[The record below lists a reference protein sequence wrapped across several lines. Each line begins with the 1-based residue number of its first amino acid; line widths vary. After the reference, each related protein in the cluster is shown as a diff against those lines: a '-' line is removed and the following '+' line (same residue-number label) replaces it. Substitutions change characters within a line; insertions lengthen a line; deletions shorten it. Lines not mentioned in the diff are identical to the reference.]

1 MVRVAQFGIALG
13 ALGVV
18 LALMGLFPGV
28 TGVEPTVGIGLVQ
41 IVMILTGFSVLIAGA
56 FVYAKYTFYAHKH
69 SNLTQQIALRL
80 SLTGLLFGAM
90 AGLADIF
97 GFGSNLRTAT
107 SDIFFG
113 PWQAFGLISGF
124 LVASLGVLIY
134 SLSADPDDSK
144 PEN

>member
-13 ALGVV
+13 ALGAV
-18 LALMGLFPGV
+18 LAFMGLFPGV

-41 IVMILTGFSVLIAGA
+41 ITMILTGFSLLIAGA
-56 FVYAKYTFYAHKH
+56 FIYAKYTFYAHKS

-90 AGLADIF
+90 AGLADIL
-97 GFGSNLRTAT
+97 GFGSNLRTET

-124 LVASLGVLIY
+124 LIASLGVIIY
-134 SLSADPDDSK
+134 SLSGDTNDSK
-144 PEN
+144 NE